1 MRSVAQLARLGTAAA
16 LLLAGCAT
24 LPPPPALSWHERR
37 STLQHLEGFA
47 LQGRVAVAAGEEG
60 FSAALSWS
68 QRAERSSVDL
78 RGPAGFGAA
87 HIEQSGAELLF
98 TTSKGLKLGN
108 AEAASALQRELGFEL
123 PLGSLRYWVLGVDD
137 PAFPVEDEGLDGEE
151 RLAHL
156 LQQRWSVEY
165 PEYQRSGGTRR
176 PQWLPRRITLRHEAV
191 RVRLL
196 IQAWQLP

>member
-24 LPPPPALSWHERR
+24 LPPPPTLSWPERR
-37 STLQHLEGFA
+37 STLQHLEGFT

-68 QRAERSSVDL
+68 QQAGRSSVDL
-78 RGPAGFGAA
+78 RGPAGLGAA

-98 TTSKGLKLGN
+98 TTSQGVKFGN

-123 PLGSLRYWVLGVDD
+123 PLRSLRYWVLGVDD
-137 PAFPVEDEGLDGEE
+137 PAFPVEDERLDDEE

-156 LQQRWSVEY
+156 LQQGWRVEY
-165 PEYQRSGGTRR
+165 PEYQRGGGTRR
-176 PQWLPRRITLRHEAV
+176 AQWLPRRITLRHATV

-196 IQAWQLP
+196 IQTWRLP